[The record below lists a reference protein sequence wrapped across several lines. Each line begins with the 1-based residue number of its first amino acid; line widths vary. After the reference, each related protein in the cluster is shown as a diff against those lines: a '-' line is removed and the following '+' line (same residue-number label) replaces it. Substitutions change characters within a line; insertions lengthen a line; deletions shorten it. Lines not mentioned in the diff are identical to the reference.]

1 MNQHSPTSGGDVAR
15 HADTSTTPATG
26 RRPRSI
32 RAVLLALLGGVAL
45 LALAPVAVAQASGA
59 IAGTVSE
66 AASPHSPI
74 EHVQVEVLNATT
86 ETFVDSATTGA
97 GGEYEVAGL
106 APGAYKVR
114 FQPPSESRF
123 FAQFYND
130 KGSFAE
136 ADEVAVIEGA
146 PTKNIDAAL
155 GEGSTISGTV
165 LAEGAEGSSP
175 VGGVFVEAFPQGG
188 GEESFVGFATTAG
201 DGKYTVKGV
210 PAGTY
215 TVVFFPPFGE
225 NLVVQFYKEK
235 SFFGEATP
243 VKVGFEEDVANVNA
257 NLLVGGEITGTV
269 TDAVTHKP
277 LPEVFVSASKE
288 GAEFFGFGETDGNG
302 NYTVAGLLTGVYD
315 LEFESFAAS
324 PSYMTLTDNGVGVT
338 QKSVTSG
345 VNVSLTRNAP
355 HNTSPPVASGVGSA
369 GQTLTCSTGSWT
381 GAATLKY
388 TYQWTRDG
396 AAISGATT
404 SAYLVQ
410 AADQGHGLACL
421 VTATNGA
428 GRATAP
434 SNTIVVPVPVPPKQ
448 PRPVPRATILGSRI
462 VVSRGVARIA
472 LSCAPAAPCSGSV
485 QIVRQVTV
493 RLHRGHRTIKRRRT
507 IVLGRRAY
515 SLAAGHGAVIRVRLT
530 GAAKSRLARAR
541 GHSIPATIVVTV
553 RGGST
558 IKKAVALV
566 RVTGLRRR

>member
-1 MNQHSPTSGGDVAR
+1 MSQHSPTSGGDVAD
-15 HADTSTTPATG
+15 HAGTRTTPATG

-32 RAVLLALLGGVAL
+32 RAVLVALLGSVAL

-74 EHVQVEVLNATT
+74 EHVGVEVLNATT
-86 ETFVDSATTGA
+86 GTFVDSATTGA

-106 APGAYKVR
+106 APGAYKVH
-114 FQPPSESRF
+114 FQPPSESGF
-123 FAQFYND
+123 FAQYFND
-130 KGSFAE
+130 KASFAE
-136 ADEVAVIEGA
+136 AEEVTVAEATI
-146 PTKNIDAAL
+146 TKNIDAAL
-155 GEGSTISGTV
+155 GEGGTISGTV
-165 LAEGAEGSSP
+165 LAEGSP

-201 DGKYTVKGV
+201 DGKFTVKGV

-215 TVVFFPPFGE
+215 TVAFFPPFGE
-225 NLVVQFYKEK
+225 NLVPQFYKEK
-235 SFFGEATP
+235 SFFGEATA
-243 VKVGFEEDVANVNA
+243 VKVGFEENLPNVNA
-257 NLLVGGEITGTV
+257 NLLIGGEITGTV

-302 NYTVAGLLTGVYD
+302 SYTVAGLLTGVYD
-315 LEFESFAAS
+315 LEFESFAAG

-345 VNVSLTRNAP
+345 VNVSLTPSAP
-355 HNTSPPVASGVGSA
+355 HNTSAPVASGVGSA
-369 GQTLTCSTGSWT
+369 GQTLSCSTGSWT

-396 AAISGATT
+396 SAISGATT

-428 GRATAP
+428 GHATAT
-434 SNTIVVPVPVPPKQ
+434 SNTIAVAVPVLPKPPALVPSAK
-448 PRPVPRATILGSRI
+448 VLGSRI

-485 QIVRQVTV
+485 QIVQRVTV

-507 IVLGRRAY
+507 IVLGRRSY
-515 SLAAGHGAVIRVRLT
+515 SLAAGHGALVRVPLT

-541 GHSIPATIVVTV
+541 GHRLSATLVVTV

-558 IKKAVALV
+558 IKKAVTLV
-566 RVTGLRRR
+566 RVAGLKRR

>member
-1 MNQHSPTSGGDVAR
+1 MNQHSPTSAGDVAD
-15 HADTSTTPATG
+15 HAGTRTTPATG

-32 RAVLLALLGGVAL
+32 RAVLVALLGSVAL

-86 ETFVDSATTGA
+86 GTFVDSATTGA
-97 GGEYEVAGL
+97 GGEYEVPGL
-106 APGAYKVR
+106 APGAYKVH
-114 FQPPSESRF
+114 FQPPSESGF
-123 FAQFYND
+123 FAQYFNG

-136 ADEVAVIEGA
+136 AEEVTVVESTI
-146 PTKNIDAAL
+146 TKNIDAAL
-155 GEGSTISGTV
+155 GEGGTISGTV
-165 LAEGAEGSSP
+165 LAEGSP

-188 GEESFVGFATTAG
+188 GEEPFVGFATTAG
-201 DGKYTVKGV
+201 NGKYTVKGV
-210 PAGTY
+210 PAGSY

-225 NLVVQFYKEK
+225 NLVPQYYKEANL
-235 SFFGEATP
+235 FAEATP
-243 VKVGFEEDVANVNA
+243 VKVGFEKEVANVDA

-345 VNVSLTRNAP
+345 VNVSLTPNAP
-355 HNTSPPVASGVGSA
+355 HNTSAPVASGVGSA
-369 GQTLTCSTGSWT
+369 GQTLSCSAGSWT

-396 AAISGATT
+396 SAISGATT

-428 GRATAP
+428 GHATAT
-434 SNTIVVPVPVPPKQ
+434 SNTIAVPIPIPPK
-448 PRPVPRATILGSRI
+448 PALAPSAKILGSRI

-485 QIVRQVTV
+485 QIVQQVTV

-507 IVLGRRAY
+507 IVLGRRSY
-515 SLAAGHGAVIRVRLT
+515 SLAAGHGAIVRVPLT

-541 GHSIPATIVVTV
+541 GHRISATLVVTV

-566 RVTGLRRR
+566 RVTGLKRR

>member
-1 MNQHSPTSGGDVAR
+1 MNQHSPTSGGDVAD
-15 HADTSTTPATG
+15 HVGTSTGSATG

-32 RAVLLALLGGVAL
+32 RAVLLALLGSVAL

-86 ETFVDSATTGA
+86 GTFVDSATTGA

-114 FQPPSESRF
+114 FQPPSESGF
-123 FAQFYND
+123 FAQYFNG

-136 ADEVAVIEGA
+136 AEEVAVNEGA
-146 PTKNIDAAL
+146 TTKNIDAAL

-165 LAEGAEGSSP
+165 LAEGSP

-215 TVVFFPPFGE
+215 AVVFFPPFGE
-225 NLVVQFYKEK
+225 NLVLQYYEEK

-243 VKVGFEEDVANVNA
+243 VKVGFEEDLPNVNA

-277 LPEVFVSASKE
+277 LPEVFIYASKE

-345 VNVSLTRNAP
+345 VNVSLTPNAP
-355 HNTSPPVASGVGSA
+355 HNTSAPVASGVGSA
-369 GQTLTCSTGSWT
+369 GQTLSCSTGSWT

-396 AAISGATT
+396 SAISGATT

-428 GRATAP
+428 GHATAT
-434 SNTIVVPVPVPPKQ
+434 SNTIAVPIPIPPK
-448 PRPVPRATILGSRI
+448 PALAPSAKILGSRI

-485 QIVRQVTV
+485 QIVQQVTV

-507 IVLGRRAY
+507 IVLGRRSY
-515 SLAAGHGAVIRVRLT
+515 SLAAGHGAIVRVPLT

-541 GHSIPATIVVTV
+541 GHRISATLVVTV

-566 RVTGLRRR
+566 RVTGLKRR

>member
-1 MNQHSPTSGGDVAR
+1 MSQHSPTSGGDVAD
-15 HADTSTTPATG
+15 HAGTRTTPATG

-32 RAVLLALLGGVAL
+32 RAVLVALLGSVAL
-45 LALAPVAVAQASGA
+45 LALAPVAVARASGA

-74 EHVQVEVLNATT
+74 EHVGVEVLNATT
-86 ETFVDSATTGA
+86 GTFVDSATTGA

-106 APGAYKVR
+106 APGAYKVH
-114 FQPPSESRF
+114 FQPPSESKF
-123 FAQFYND
+123 FAQFFND
-130 KGSFAE
+130 KGSLAE
-136 ADEVAVIEGA
+136 ADEVTVSEATT
-146 PTKNIDAAL
+146 TKNVDAAL
-155 GEGSTISGTV
+155 GEGGAISGTV
-165 LAEGAEGSSP
+165 RAEGSP
-175 VGGVFVEAFPQGG
+175 VGGVFVEVFSQGG
-188 GEESFVGFATTAG
+188 GESFFSFATTAG
-201 DGKYTVKGV
+201 DGTYTVKGV

-225 NLVVQFYKEK
+225 NLVTQYYKEK

-243 VKVGFEEDVANVNA
+243 VKVGFEEAVASVDA

-302 NYTVAGLLTGVYD
+302 SYTVAGLLTGVYD

-345 VNVSLTRNAP
+345 VNVSLTPSAP
-355 HNTSPPVASGVGSA
+355 HNTSAPVASGVGSA
-369 GQTLTCSTGSWT
+369 GQTLSCSTGSWT

-396 AAISGATT
+396 SAISGAST

-428 GRATAP
+428 GHATAM
-434 SNTIVVPVPVPPKQ
+434 SNTIAVAVPLPAKQ
-448 PRPVPRATILGSRI
+448 LKPVPRATILGSRI

-485 QIVRQVTV
+485 QIVQQVTV

-507 IVLGRRAY
+507 IVLGRRSY
-515 SLAAGHGAVIRVRLT
+515 SLAAGHGALVRVRLT

-541 GHSIPATIVVTV
+541 GHRISATLVVTV

-558 IKKAVALV
+558 IKKAVTLV
-566 RVTGLRRR
+566 RVAGLKRR

>member
-1 MNQHSPTSGGDVAR
+1 MNQHSPTSSSTSGNDPAHHVG
-15 HADTSTTPATG
+15 TSTGPATG
-26 RRPRSI
+26 RRPRST
-32 RAVLLALLGGVAL
+32 RAILVALLGSLTL

-74 EHVQVEVLNATT
+74 EHVEVEVLNATT
-86 ETFVDSATTGA
+86 GTFVDSATTGA

-123 FAQFYND
+123 FAQYFNG

-136 ADEVAVIEGA
+136 AEEVIVES
-146 PTKNIDAAL
+146 TTTTSIDAAL
-155 GEGSTISGTV
+155 GEGGTISGTV
-165 LAEGAEGSSP
+165 LAEGSP

-215 TVVFFPPFGE
+215 TVAFFPPFGE
-225 NLVVQFYKEK
+225 NLVLQFYKET

-243 VKVGFEEDVANVNA
+243 VKVGFEEDRPNVNA

-288 GAEFFGFGETDGNG
+288 GAEFFGFGETDGSG

-345 VNVSLTRNAP
+345 INVSLTPNAP
-355 HNTSPPVASGVGSA
+355 HNTSAPVASGVGSA

-410 AADQGHGLACL
+410 AADQGHGLACQ

-428 GRATAP
+428 GHATAT
-434 SNTIVVPVPVPPKQ
+434 SNTIAVAVPLPPKQ
-448 PRPVPRATILGSRI
+448 PKPVPSATILGSRI

-485 QIVRQVTV
+485 QIVQRVTV

-507 IVLGRRAY
+507 IVLGRRSY

-541 GHSIPATIVVTV
+541 GHRISATLVVTV

-558 IKKAVALV
+558 LKKAVALV
-566 RVTGLRRR
+566 RVTALKRR